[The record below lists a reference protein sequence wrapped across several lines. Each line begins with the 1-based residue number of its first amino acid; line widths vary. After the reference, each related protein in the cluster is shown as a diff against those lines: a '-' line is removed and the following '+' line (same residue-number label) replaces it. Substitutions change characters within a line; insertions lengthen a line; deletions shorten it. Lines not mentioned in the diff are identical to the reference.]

1 MRYLFYEPNSG
12 GLTAH
17 NDLNRSIDIKSL
29 QLAEFDDDTI
39 HSQEIFDFLKFT
51 DQLPGLQSRM
61 NKLLLTSTHTFII
74 YLTDCQ
80 EGRGD
85 TVLLNSMKSSI
96 LASTDTPNYSGA
108 ASSSLSSSSYTSSY
122 TGPESNIIRSIQP
135 KSGRLLLFPHNCPH
149 SGLPVQ
155 KDCKLLIR
163 GEAYCFKK

>member
-12 GLTAH
+12 GLAAH

-29 QLAEFDDDTI
+29 QLTEFDNTNCG
-39 HSQEIFDFLKFT
+39 QEKCDFLKFT
-51 DQLPGLQSRM
+51 PGLQSRM
-61 NKLLLTSTHTFII
+61 NKSLLTSTHTFII

-80 EGRGD
+80 EGWGD

-96 LASTDTPNYSGA
+96 LASTDTPNPNLSGA
-108 ASSSLSSSSYTSSY
+108 EVSSSFSSPSTYTSY

-135 KSGRLLLFPHNCPH
+135 KLGRLLLFPHSCPH

-163 GEAYCFKK
+163 GEAHCLKK

>member
-1 MRYLFYEPNSG
+1 MRYLFYEPYSG
-12 GLTAH
+12 GLAAH

-29 QLAEFDDDTI
+29 QLTDSNDDTNCN
-39 HSQEIFDFLKFT
+39 QEKYDFLKFN
-51 DQLPGLQSRM
+51 PGLQSRM

-80 EGRGD
+80 EGWGD

-96 LASTDTPNYSGA
+96 LASTDTSNPNLSGA
-108 ASSSLSSSSYTSSY
+108 AVASSYTSY

-135 KSGRLLLFPHNCPH
+135 KVGRLLLFPHSCPH

-163 GEAYCFKK
+163 GEAHCLKK